1 MQIRTGRSSPASAL
15 SGTTRSAQS
24 RTPES
29 LAARHRPPS
38 HIDPGQAALMHGA
51 ACPDAFLHSDPNK
64 DALFRAAREADRGCI
79 RGSLRELRQ
88 LCSTPRPDALQH
100 GGRSF
105 PRSFPAVPSL
115 QHPRIL
121 TPRPCSS
128 PQDDAPGRLH
138 ASAVKRKHTAWG
150 ARLSTKQVKI
160 SFLLIFIPVKN
171 RFHLPRAF
179 LFFLPFRHINRLLLR
194 HAPCFFL
201 FCASTLKMMD
211 FSKNV
216 HTAINHI
223 TLHKNCIFLFSFT
236 LFSNCAASGMNK
248 IDKKY
253 RPC

>member
-1 MQIRTGRSSPASAL
+1 
-15 SGTTRSAQS
+15 
-24 RTPES
+24 
-29 LAARHRPPS
+29 
-38 HIDPGQAALMHGA
+38 MHGA
-51 ACPDAFLHSDPNK
+51 ACPGAFLHSDPNK

-171 RFHLPRAF
+171 RFRLPRAF

-223 TLHKNCIFLFSFT
+223 TLHKNCIFLLSFT
-236 LFSNCAASGMNK
+236 LFSN
-248 IDKKY
+248 
-253 RPC
+253 

>member
-1 MQIRTGRSSPASAL
+1 MLRSTVVAPSRAL
-15 SGTTRSAQS
+15 S
-24 RTPES
+24 
-29 LAARHRPPS
+29 RPS
-38 HIDPGQAALMHGA
+38 
-51 ACPDAFLHSDPNK
+51 
-64 DALFRAAREADRGCI
+64 
-79 RGSLRELRQ
+79 
-88 LCSTPRPDALQH
+88 
-100 GGRSF
+100 
-105 PRSFPAVPSL
+105 PSL

-171 RFHLPRAF
+171 RFRLPLAF

-194 HAPCFFL
+194 YAPCFFL

-216 HTAINHI
+216 HTARNHI

-253 RPC
+253 RSC

>member
-1 MQIRTGRSSPASAL
+1 
-15 SGTTRSAQS
+15 
-24 RTPES
+24 
-29 LAARHRPPS
+29 
-38 HIDPGQAALMHGA
+38 MHGA
-51 ACPDAFLHSDPNK
+51 ACPDAFLHSPTK
-64 DALFRAAREADRGCI
+64 TLFFAPPVKPTAAAFGEACGNFDSFAQRRGRCSAAR
-79 RGSLRELRQ
+79 
-88 LCSTPRPDALQH
+88 
-100 GGRSF
+100 RSRAF
-105 PRSFPAVPSL
+105 PLFCPAVPSL
-115 QHPRIL
+115 QYPRIL

-138 ASAVKRKHTAWG
+138 ASAVKRKLTAWG

-171 RFHLPRAF
+171 RFRLPRAF